1 MWIFDILGKIVAV
14 VLCFYLLLFAA
25 RGLGIY
31 DPLGVLPARMSYST
45 VAPST
50 STSGMHLE
58 SKADCEA
65 VGGVRTI
72 NPVTQKPSCF
82 VPNK

>member
-31 DPLGVLPARMSYST
+31 DPLGVLPGRT
-45 VAPST
+45 
-50 STSGMHLE
+50 TSGMHLE